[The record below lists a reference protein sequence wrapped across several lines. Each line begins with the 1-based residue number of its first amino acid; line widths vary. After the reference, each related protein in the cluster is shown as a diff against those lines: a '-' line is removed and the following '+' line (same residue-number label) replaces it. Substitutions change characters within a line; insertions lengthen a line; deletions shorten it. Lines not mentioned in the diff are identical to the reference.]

1 MEIRYDN
8 IANREKVWAALSSV
22 LAAVL
27 LTVMKLVVGLMTNS
41 LGILA
46 EAAHSGL
53 DLVAAIVTL
62 LAVRISD
69 RPADHDHLYGHGK
82 VENISALFETLLLLL
97 TCAWIIYEAVQRL
110 FFRPADVDPSMWA
123 FLTMAISIG
132 VDISRSRM
140 LYRVAR
146 KYNSQA
152 LEADGLHF
160 STDIWSSS
168 VVILGLVGLV
178 LANQFPALS
187 FLRQAD
193 AMAALMVAAI
203 VIYVS
208 LQLGKRTVLALVDT
222 APKGVADQ
230 IRQIVEAVPGV
241 TNCHHVRV
249 RYAGA
254 FSFADIH
261 VLVEGG
267 LKLNEV
273 HAITEAI
280 EKTVH
285 LQLPTIDLVVHPE
298 PDSPQFRPKEPGSN
312 SAASPES
319 TTSEP
324 PSSGKEE

>member
-1 MEIRYDN
+1 MEIRYDK

-53 DLVAAIVTL
+53 DMVAAIVTL
-62 LAVRISD
+62 VAVRISD
-69 RPADHDHLYGHGK
+69 RPADKDHLYGHGK
-82 VENISALFETLLLLL
+82 VENISALFETLLLLI
-97 TCAWIIYEAVQRL
+97 TCVWIIYEGVSRL
-110 FFRPADVDPSMWA
+110 FFRPADVDPSIWA
-123 FLTMAISIG
+123 FLTMVISIG
-132 VDISRSRM
+132 VDVSRSRM

-160 STDIWSSS
+160 STDVWSSS
-168 VVILGLVGLV
+168 VVILGLVGVV
-178 LANQFPALS
+178 LANQFPALA

-193 AMAALMVAAI
+193 AIAALMVAAI

-208 LQLGKRTVLALVDT
+208 LQLGKRTVMALVDT

-230 IRQIVEAVPGV
+230 IRRIVEAVPGV
-241 TNCHHVRV
+241 KNCHHVRV

-254 FSFADIH
+254 YSFADIH

-267 LKLNEV
+267 LKLEEV
-273 HAITEAI
+273 HAITEAV

-285 LQLPTIDLVVHPE
+285 LQLPAIDLVVHPE
-298 PDSPQFRPKEPGSN
+298 PDSPQFRPKD
-312 SAASPES
+312 
-319 TTSEP
+319 P
-324 PSSGKEE
+324 PA

>member
-1 MEIRYDN
+1 METDLGK
-8 IANREKVWAALSSV
+8 IARREKVWAALSSV
-22 LAAVL
+22 FAAVL
-27 LTVMKLVVGLMTNS
+27 LTVMKLVIGLMTNS

-62 LAVRISD
+62 FAVQISD
-69 RPADHDHLYGHGK
+69 RPADREHHYGHGK
-82 VENISALFETLLLLL
+82 VENISALFETLLLLI

-110 FFRPADVDPSMWA
+110 FYRPADVDPSAWA
-123 FLTMAISIG
+123 FLTMGISIV

-160 STDIWSSS
+160 STDVWSSS
-168 VVILGLVGLV
+168 VVILGLLGVV
-178 LANQFPALS
+178 LANQFPALD
-187 FLRQAD
+187 FLLQAD
-193 AMAALMVAAI
+193 AVAALVVAVI

-208 LQLGKRTVLALVDT
+208 LQLGKRTVMALVDT

-241 TNCHHVRV
+241 KNCHQVRV

-254 FSFADIH
+254 HSFADVH

-267 LKLNEV
+267 LDLNAV

-280 EKTVH
+280 ERAVQQK
-285 LQLPTIDLVVHPE
+285 LPTIDLIVHPE
-298 PDSPQFRPKEPGSN
+298 PDAPVFRP
-312 SAASPES
+312 
-319 TTSEP
+319 
-324 PSSGKEE
+324 

>member
-1 MEIRYDN
+1 MEIRYDK

-62 LAVRISD
+62 VAVRISD
-69 RPADHDHLYGHGK
+69 RPADQDHLYGHGK
-82 VENISALFETLLLLL
+82 VENISALFETLLLLI
-97 TCAWIIYEAVQRL
+97 TCVWIIYEGVSRL
-110 FFRPADVDPSMWA
+110 FFRPADVDPSIWA
-123 FLTMAISIG
+123 FLTMVISIG
-132 VDISRSRM
+132 VDVSRSRM

-160 STDIWSSS
+160 STDVWSSS
-168 VVILGLVGLV
+168 VVILGLAGVV
-178 LANQFPALS
+178 LANQFPALA

-193 AMAALMVAAI
+193 AIAALMVAAI

-208 LQLGKRTVLALVDT
+208 LQLGKRTVMALVDT

-230 IRQIVEAVPGV
+230 IRRIVEAVPGV
-241 TNCHHVRV
+241 KNCHHVRV

-254 FSFADIH
+254 YSFADIH

-267 LKLNEV
+267 LKLEEV
-273 HAITEAI
+273 HTITQSI
-280 EKTVH
+280 EKAVSE
-285 LQLPTIDLVVHPE
+285 QLPTVDLVIHPE
-298 PDSPQFRPKEPGSN
+298 PDSPGFRPKD
-312 SAASPES
+312 
-319 TTSEP
+319 P
-324 PSSGKEE
+324 PA